1 MNCTTIYAIVQCWQ
15 DKRCCHF
22 VRRKREKRVD
32 LELRIWR
39 HLIWPAPDRKKK
51 GALHQQHNIG
61 QIVKK
66 GPNGDADCEDLK
78 TFHSNKFFF
87 SFHVLWGCSKCQ
99 LFRKWSPP
107 LFGCVKW
114 PSGRRTKKVMT
125 HHFVLDFCNGLQDP
139 TGHGLLEHEMESL
152 FFLVLR
158 FGRMWNRNLWSLI
171 FLFENALQGCQLCL
185 PAVGVHHYPG
195 I

>member
-1 MNCTTIYAIVQCWQ
+1 MLARQTMLSFCAQ
-15 DKRCCHF
+15 KE
-22 VRRKREKRVD
+22 REKSRPRAAD
-32 LELRIWR
+32 MTSFNMTCSRSEK
-39 HLIWPAPDRKKK
+39 KKK

-125 HHFVLDFCNGLQDP
+125 HHFVLDFCNVLQDP

-158 FGRMWNRNLWSLI
+158 FGRM
-171 FLFENALQGCQLCL
+171 
-185 PAVGVHHYPG
+185 
-195 I
+195 